1 MTWTKSQRRQ
11 WHPTPVQKILWSRLT
26 APFTSCDSAKW
37 EKGESVNL
45 SVVSDFLQP
54 RGISTEISRQ
64 GYRSGLQFQLRTQL
78 SRDQLRTLPWYYLL
92 IALITFIGLYYINY
106 NNRVGF
112 PGGTAVKNLP
122 ANAEEATDT
131 GSIPGSGR
139 SPGGG
144 SGNPL

>member
-1 MTWTKSQRRQ
+1 M
-11 WHPTPVQKILWSRLT
+11 
-26 APFTSCDSAKW
+26 
-37 EKGESVNL
+37 
-45 SVVSDFLQP
+45 SDFLQP
-54 RGISTEISRQ
+54 HGISTEISRQ
-64 GYRSGLQFQLRTQL
+64 EYQSGLQFQLRTQL
-78 SRDQLRTLPWYYLL
+78 STDQLRTLPWYYLL
-92 IALITFIGLYYINY
+92 IALITFIGLCYINY

-144 SGNPL
+144 NGNPL

>member
-1 MTWTKSQRRQ
+1 M
-11 WHPTPVQKILWSRLT
+11 
-26 APFTSCDSAKW
+26 
-37 EKGESVNL
+37 
-45 SVVSDFLQP
+45 SDFLLP
-54 RGISTEISRQ
+54 HGISMDVSRQ
-64 GYRSGLQFQLRTQL
+64 EYWSGLQFQLRTQL

-92 IALITFIGLYYINY
+92 IAIITFLGLYYINY

-131 GSIPGSGR
+131 GSIPGWGR

-144 SGNPL
+144 NGNPL